1 MTISILF
8 LIGLEFGIIIYLL
21 FKVNNFKKKVKN
33 FLEEDLNKN
42 EKILK
47 LVSTLKRVELE
58 SKEFKVILEQLV
70 NLKEELIKENE
81 SLKNQLKSLKD
92 EILKTQVTKKEVTE
106 IEEKSVN
113 ETVKKPRRK
122 KNNNL
127 N

>member
-1 MTISILF
+1 MNISILF

-47 LVSTLKRVELE
+47 LVSALKRVELE

-122 KNNNL
+122 KIII
-127 N
+127 

>member
-1 MTISILF
+1 MNISILF

-21 FKVNNFKKKVKN
+21 FKVNNFKMNVKN

-113 ETVKKPRRK
+113 ETVKNQEEK

>member
-1 MTISILF
+1 MNISILF
-8 LIGLEFGIIIYLL
+8 LIGLDFGIIIYLL

-122 KNNNL
+122 KIII
-127 N
+127 

>member
-1 MTISILF
+1 MNISILF

>member
-1 MTISILF
+1 MNISILF

-113 ETVKKPRRK
+113 ETVKKPKRK
-122 KNNNL
+122 KIII
-127 N
+127 